1 MAGPLHDGTTHGPPA
16 RMTPQSNSETLRSL
30 HERYRA
36 STGQIVEI
44 FRAYALRLVATPT
57 DAALIDSLRRE
68 VHRLHGTAGSYGFQD
83 ASELAGTLESRVAE
97 WATDDT
103 LEAADRA
110 AIVARFARS
119 LEAAFRP

>member
-16 RMTPQSNSETLRSL
+16 PVTPQSNSETLRSL

-44 FRAYALRLVATPT
+44 FRAHALRLVAAPT

-68 VHRLHGTAGSYGFQD
+68 LHRLHGTAGSYGFHD
-83 ASELAGTLESRVAE
+83 ASELAGMLESRVVE

-110 AIVARFARS
+110 AVVARFARS
-119 LEAAFRP
+119 LETAFRP

>member
-1 MAGPLHDGTTHGPPA
+1 
-16 RMTPQSNSETLRSL
+16 MTPQSNSETLRSL

-44 FRAYALRLVATPT
+44 FRAHALRLVASPT

-68 VHRLHGTAGSYGFQD
+68 LHRLHGTAGSYGFHD
-83 ASELAGTLESRVAE
+83 ASELAGTLESRVVE

-110 AIVARFARS
+110 AIVAHFARS
-119 LEAAFRP
+119 LETAFRP

>member
-1 MAGPLHDGTTHGPPA
+1 VTH
-16 RMTPQSNSETLRSL
+16 QSSSETLRSL

-44 FRAYALRLVATPT
+44 FRAHALRLVATPT
-57 DAALIDSLRRE
+57 DTAVIDSLRRE
-68 VHRLHGTAGSYGFQD
+68 LHRLHGTAGSYGFHD
-83 ASELAGTLESRVAE
+83 ASQLAGALESRVIE
-97 WATDDT
+97 WAIDDT

-110 AIVARFARS
+110 AVVARFART